1 MVSASGGVS
10 SALCCVVPASS
21 ARPFKAPD
29 TDVSV
34 SPDFCSSLAH
44 LLPRYSGPPKREP
57 SEGHFLSV
65 FITIV
70 FPSMLNS
77 IE

>member
-1 MVSASGGVS
+1 MSASGSVS
-10 SALCCVVPASS
+10 SALCCVVPAGS
-21 ARPFKAPD
+21 AWPFKAPD
-29 TDVSV
+29 TDASV
-34 SPDFCSSLAH
+34 SPDFCSSLGY
-44 LLPRYSGPPKREP
+44 LLPRHSGPPKREP

-65 FITIV
+65 LITIV